1 MSCEN
6 QSQASKLTS
15 KREII
20 TSAYDFLRY
29 YKQKNLEQLNRNLA
43 NLDVMQSTIKVYLRF
58 VESADLKLLEKR
70 SQEINLLQSKVSSDS
85 FKDQLDL
92 ILEMKN
98 SKLLEV
104 LSNSTEMSNKNYQ
117 EKSSL
122 KKNLELEIL
131 YKPN

>member
-1 MSCEN
+1 M
-6 QSQASKLTS
+6 
-15 KREII
+15 
-20 TSAYDFLRY
+20 
-29 YKQKNLEQLNRNLA
+29 
-43 NLDVMQSTIKVYLRF
+43 RF

>member
-1 MSCEN
+1 
-6 QSQASKLTS
+6 
-15 KREII
+15 
-20 TSAYDFLRY
+20 
-29 YKQKNLEQLNRNLA
+29 
-43 NLDVMQSTIKVYLRF
+43 MQSTIKVYLRF